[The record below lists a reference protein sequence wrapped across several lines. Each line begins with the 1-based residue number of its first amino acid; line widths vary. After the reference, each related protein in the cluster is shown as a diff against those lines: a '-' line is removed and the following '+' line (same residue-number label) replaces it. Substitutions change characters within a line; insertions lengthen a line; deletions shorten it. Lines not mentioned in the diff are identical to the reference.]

1 MNCISELE
9 PLMELGINLC
19 IEEDTK
25 LTDEDVLA
33 IVRAVHG
40 KGRHIFIRKRFG
52 PDMAL
57 SIAEAG
63 RSNVTLSV

>member
-1 MNCISELE
+1 MNFIGELE
-9 PLMELGINLC
+9 ALMEFGINLC

-25 LTDEDVLA
+25 LTDKEVLA
-33 IVRAVHG
+33 IVKAVHG
-40 KGRHIFIRKRFG
+40 EGRHIFIRKRFG

-63 RSNVTLSV
+63 RSNVTLSI